1 MSEPTT
7 VVIGSSAGGSDA
19 AVEILSALPTGT
31 GIRILVVQHMLG
43 SFTSRFADR
52 LNAATEYEVREADF
66 EDSVGIDEALVARG
80 DLNMVAV
87 GEYDGRLDVEL
98 TKKGLEKGS
107 TDDLLP
113 SVDVTMSSVADVVE
127 GRAVGVVLS
136 GMGHDGAVGVERLK
150 EAGGVTVAQDEETS
164 AVYGMPRRAAET
176 GCVDHVLPR
185 NEIADAVVDA
195 AE

>member
-1 MSEPTT
+1 
-7 VVIGSSAGGSDA
+7 
-19 AVEILSALPTGT
+19 
-31 GIRILVVQHMLG
+31 MLG

>member
-1 MSEPTT
+1 VSEPTT

-19 AVEILSALPTGT
+19 AVEILSALPTGN
-31 GIRILVVQHMLG
+31 GLRVLVVQHMLG

-52 LNAATEYEVREADF
+52 LDSTSDYDVRESEF
-66 EDSVGIDEALVARG
+66 EDSVGADEALVARG

-87 GEYDGRLDVEL
+87 GEADGRLQVEL
-98 TKKGLEKGS
+98 TKKGIEKGS

-113 SVDVTMSSVADVVE
+113 SVDVTMSSVAEVVE
-127 GRAVGVVLS
+127 GRTVGVVLS

-176 GCVDHVLPR
+176 GCVDHILPK
-185 NEIADAVVDA
+185 NEIAGAVVDA